1 MTKKELDKEVE
12 KTVAYIKRHEL
23 YDRLPENSSSLE
35 EYKGEVNNIVQRRI
49 AKSTKQRPN
58 K

>member
-12 KTVAYIKRHEL
+12 KTVAYIERHEL

-35 EYKGEVNNIVQRRI
+35 EYKKEVNNIVQRRVS
-49 AKSTKQRPN
+49 KSTGQRP
-58 K
+58 KK